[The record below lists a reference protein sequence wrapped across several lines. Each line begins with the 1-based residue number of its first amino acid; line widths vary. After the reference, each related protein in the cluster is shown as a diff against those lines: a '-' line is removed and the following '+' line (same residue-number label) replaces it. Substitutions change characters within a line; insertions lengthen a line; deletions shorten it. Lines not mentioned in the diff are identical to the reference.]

1 MRLRSR
7 LHLPLRRKR
16 EPTWRSVVRPADLLG
31 VGLYGLR
38 GRTGRSILTA
48 VGISIGIASI
58 VAVFGISASS
68 KADLLAQIDDLG
80 TDLLVVQAGNTMFG
94 DSAQLPVDSTAM
106 VRRITPVRTA
116 SAISALN
123 TEVQRHQYV
132 DDNNGID
139 VLATEPELFDTIEGT
154 SAHGRLLDAGT
165 STLPTVVLGS
175 VAAERLGIADLTGSP
190 TVEIGGRPFA
200 VVGILDSLPLHPDLD
215 RSVFVGNEAATT
227 YLGVDLYPTRIYLR
241 TDPRYLD
248 DVRSVLGRTVNPTAP
263 NEVDVS
269 RPSDV
274 LEARARVDEGL
285 QRLLIGLGLV
295 ALGVG
300 GVGVANVMVISV
312 LERRTEIGLR
322 RALGATRHH
331 IGLQFLVE
339 SATLTTIGGIAGA
352 SLGAGVTYLYARQQ
366 HWTVAVPTGV
376 LAAAVGA
383 ALALGALAGLYPAA
397 RAATMHPADAVRP
410 TG

>member
-1 MRLRSR
+1 MF
-7 LHLPLRRKR
+7 
-16 EPTWRSVVRPADLLG
+16 RSVVRPTDVVG

-48 VGISIGIASI
+48 IGISIGIASI

-80 TDLLVVQAGNTMFG
+80 TDLLVVQAGSSVFG
-94 DSAQLPVDSTAM
+94 DESKLPVDSTSM
-106 VRRITPVRTA
+106 VRRIMPVDTA
-116 SAISALN
+116 SAISGLN
-123 TEVQRHQYV
+123 ADVQRNEFV

-139 VLATEPELFDTIEGT
+139 VLATEPELVDTIEGT
-154 SAHGRLLDAGT
+154 LTHGRFLDAST
-165 STLPTVVLGS
+165 ATLPTVVLGAI
-175 VAAERLGIADLTGSP
+175 AAERLGIADLQGSP
-190 TVEIGGRPFA
+190 TVEIAGRPFA
-200 VVGILDSLPLHPDLD
+200 VIGILDLLPLHPDLD
-215 RSVFVGNEAATT
+215 RSVFVGNGAATT
-227 YLGVDLYPTRIYLR
+227 YLGSELYPTRIYVR
-241 TDPRYLD
+241 TDPRHID
-248 DVRSVLGRTVNPTAP
+248 AVRAVLGRTVNPTAP
-263 NEVDVS
+263 NEVEVS
-269 RPSDV
+269 RPSDA

-339 SATLTTIGGIAGA
+339 SATLTTLGGVTGAG
-352 SLGAGVTYLYARQQ
+352 LGATVTYLYARHQQ
-366 HWTVAVPTGV
+366 WTVSIPTAV
-376 LAAAVGA
+376 LAAAIAA

-397 RAATMHPADAVRP
+397 RAATMNPADAVRP

>member
-1 MRLRSR
+1 M
-7 LHLPLRRKR
+7 
-16 EPTWRSVVRPADLLG
+16 G

-38 GRTGRSILTA
+38 GRTGRSTLTA
-48 VGISIGIASI
+48 IGISIGIASI

-68 KADLLAQIDDLG
+68 KADLLAQIDELG
-80 TDLLVVQAGNTMFG
+80 TDLLVVQAGNTLG
-94 DSAQLPVDSTAM
+94 GEQSQLPIDAPAM
-106 VRRITPVRTA
+106 VRRINPVRTA
-116 SAISALN
+116 SAVARLDA
-123 TEVQRHQYV
+123 EVQRTAY
-132 DDNNGID
+132 DTRRNGID
-139 VLATEPELFDTIEGT
+139 VLAAET
-154 SAHGRLLDAGT
+154 SLLATLDATLAHGRFLDDQTA
-165 STLPTVVLGS
+165 TLPTVVLGA
-175 VAAERLGIADLTGSP
+175 VAAERLGITDLGGSP
-190 TVEIGGRPFA
+190 VVTIAGRSFA
-200 VVGILDSLPLHPDLD
+200 VIGILDPLPLHPDLD
-215 RSVFVGNEAATT
+215 RSVLIGNAATT
-227 YLGVDLYPTRIYLR
+227 TFLGADLFPTRIYLR
-241 TDPRYLD
+241 TPPQYIDA
-248 DVRSVLGRTVNPTAP
+248 VRQVLGRTVNPGAP
-263 NEVDVS
+263 NEVEVS
-269 RPSDV
+269 RPSDA

-339 SATLTTIGGIAGA
+339 SATLTTIGGVTGA
-352 SLGAGVTYLYARQQ
+352 SVGATITYLYARHQ
-366 HWTVAVPTGV
+366 HWTVSIPGDI

-383 ALALGALAGLYPAA
+383 ALALGAVAGLYPAA